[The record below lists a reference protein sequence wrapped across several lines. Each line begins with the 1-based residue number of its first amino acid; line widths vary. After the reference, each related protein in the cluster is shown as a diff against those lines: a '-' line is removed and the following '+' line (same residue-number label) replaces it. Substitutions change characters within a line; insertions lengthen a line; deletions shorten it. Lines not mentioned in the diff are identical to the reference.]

1 MLNRFEEKVKK
12 IEEFVN
18 ALNNFDKTLKDIGTT
33 YYYFNNYLN
42 FKKHIAFLLDSWMKE
57 AETQLHDI
65 KNNSD
70 KMTPED
76 RVSYTMDLRE
86 DIHDKVDVLL
96 DYVKQEEELL
106 PQGN

>member
-1 MLNRFEEKVKK
+1 M
-12 IEEFVN
+12 
-18 ALNNFDKTLKDIGTT
+18 
-33 YYYFNNYLN
+33 
-42 FKKHIAFLLDSWMKE
+42 FLLDSWMKE
-57 AETQLHDI
+57 AETQLSEL

-96 DYVKQEEELL
+96 DYVKQEQELL
-106 PQGN
+106 PQGVYLTINRSN

>member
-1 MLNRFEEKVKK
+1 
-12 IEEFVN
+12 
-18 ALNNFDKTLKDIGTT
+18 
-33 YYYFNNYLN
+33 
-42 FKKHIAFLLDSWMKE
+42 MKE

-96 DYVKQEEELL
+96 DYVKQEQELL
-106 PQGN
+106 PQGVYLTINRSNELITIEI